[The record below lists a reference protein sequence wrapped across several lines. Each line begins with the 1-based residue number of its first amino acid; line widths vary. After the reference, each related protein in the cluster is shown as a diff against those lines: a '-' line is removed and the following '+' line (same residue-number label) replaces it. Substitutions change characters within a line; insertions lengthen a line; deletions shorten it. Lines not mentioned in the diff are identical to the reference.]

1 MSITNLFPI
10 PVGWYQHDEGLTE
23 SEKKFLL
30 TQDEKPNEG
39 NTTSHYRY
47 LLRDKKLSN
56 LNQWIDECVEKYFD
70 EVYKPKMDVE
80 LYTTQSWV
88 NYTKKGQ
95 WHHKHRHPNSF
106 VSGVYYVQAEEMKDK
121 IFFFHPKVYHQLRI
135 TPPRDWNIYNSESW
149 WFGVKTGSLVL
160 FPSSLEHWV
169 APVEA
174 DQTRVSLSFNTF
186 LKGYV
191 GDDDSLT
198 GLHLGGDAT
207 PKNMLKP
214 KKQSSPGKAGN
225 VMTDKIESVDIET
238 L

>member
-1 MSITNLFPI
+1 MNLTNLFPI
-10 PVGWYQHDEGLTE
+10 PVGWFDHEEGLTE

-30 TQDEKPNEG
+30 NLDEKPNEG

-56 LNQWIDECVEKYFD
+56 LNQWINECVEKYFD
-70 EVYKPKMDVE
+70 EVYKPKFDVE
-80 LYTTQSWV
+80 PYITQSWV

-106 VSGVYYVQAEEMKDK
+106 ISGVYYVQAEESKDK
-121 IFFFHPKVYHQLRI
+121 IFFFHPKTYHTI
-135 TPPRDWNIYNSESW
+135 KIHPPRDWNLYNSESW
-149 WFGVKTGSLVL
+149 WFGVKSGGMVL

-186 LKGYV
+186 LNGYV

-207 PKNMLKP
+207 PKKMLKP
-214 KKQSSPGKAGN
+214 KKELGPGKGGN
-225 VMTDKIESVDIET
+225 VLEEVNITD